1 MVRVYMVRSKRNTT
15 KRASREFTDKDRAVM
30 SEYYE
35 ILDTDHDTEDIR
47 KLIKRDPDFY
57 DPYLYVAND
66 LRKLGR
72 ETEARELED
81 EVFKRASR
89 RVEDKEG
96 NWPDEM
102 RWGFLENRHV
112 IRALMTGA
120 DNLWRDGKT
129 EETLVVYR
137 KLFRSNLNDNIGAR
151 YAIIALRLGLPYEEY
166 MRQVWPQSR
175 MPAEHMDTWFRK
187 HAPKFPEE
195 LVEWKQYCKDE
206 IGLNE
211 EDL

>member
-1 MVRVYMVRSKRNTT
+1 
-15 KRASREFTDKDRAVM
+15 M

-35 ILDTDHDTEDIR
+35 ILDSDHDTEDIR
-47 KLIKRDPDFY
+47 TLIKRDPDFY
-57 DPYLYVAND
+57 DSYLYAAND
-66 LRKLGR
+66 LRELGR

-81 EVFKRASR
+81 EAFKRARS
-89 RVEDKEG
+89 RVEDRRG

-112 IRALMTGA
+112 IRALMTGV

-129 EETLVVYR
+129 EEALAVYR

-151 YAIIALRLGLPYEEY
+151 YAIIALRLELPYEEY
-166 MRQVWPQSR
+166 MRQVWPQPT
-175 MPAEHMDTWFRK
+175 MPAEHINKWFRK
-187 HAPKFPEE
+187 YAPKFPEE
-195 LVEWKQYCKDE
+195 LKEWKQYCKQE

-211 EDL
+211 EDLY